1 MTKAELILDAQHINK
16 TYESSQGVKQEVL
29 KNLSLAVAQGEFVAI
44 MGPSGSGK
52 STLLNILSTLMQPT
66 SGQVL
71 INNKDILK
79 MNDRQIA
86 DFRGHDMGFIFQ
98 NYNLIDSLTVRENIE
113 LPLTLQKIKPIKI
126 AEAVKMVV
134 KLLGIETLLNKYPAE
149 LSGGQQQRVGV
160 ARALVHK
167 PSLIFGDEP
176 TGALDSE
183 NAREMLY
190 YLRKINLDEEI
201 SIVMVTHD
209 AFSASFASRILFL
222 SDGEIINTLERG
234 SADRETFY
242 RNILNQLGTFND

>member
-1 MTKAELILDAQHINK
+1 MTKAELILDAQNINK
-16 TYESSQGVKQEVL
+16 TYESSQGVKQAVL

-86 DFRGHDMGFIFQ
+86 DFRGQDMGFIFQ
-98 NYNLIDSLTVRENIE
+98 NYNLIDSLTVTENIE
-113 LPLTLQKIKPIKI
+113 LPLTLQKIKPVKI
-126 AEAVKMVV
+126 AAAVKMVA
-134 KLLGIETLLNKYPAE
+134 KLLGIESLLNKYPAE

-190 YLRKINLDEEI
+190 YLRKINLDEAI

-234 SADRETFY
+234 TADRETFY